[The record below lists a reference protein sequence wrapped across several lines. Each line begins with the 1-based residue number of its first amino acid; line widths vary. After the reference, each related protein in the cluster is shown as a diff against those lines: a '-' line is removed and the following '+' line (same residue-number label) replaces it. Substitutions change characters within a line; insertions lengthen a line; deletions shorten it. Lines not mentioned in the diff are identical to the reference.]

1 MEDEIYEKLN
11 KIESLE
17 DKVLLKNVLNGVFVA
32 LEDYTDKKIN
42 SIEDRVFSE
51 IKYKKE
57 KYNIF
62 SGLIKKDNIDLT
74 NDFLYPILPL
84 DLEEDVIETQDILK
98 ALEKGE
104 PLKLFKVF
112 MKCDYKVFNEFL
124 NKDLKFK
131 GVIETDKRI
140 HEADFVVRK
149 NNEYKSAIEN
159 LYESFINNNIAWSTI
174 NNPYIHKFADVYI
187 VSSKDTIEADENI
200 VKVDVD
206 FGEYSKYVNYDMIPM
221 WNIKKLVLK
230 GSGFPVPCEDK
241 VNYEHTISV
250 AKEGKDNGYLV
261 NLNKQDVNYVMF
273 KDESIIVS
281 SKDDTPQKWEILKII
296 SFGEDKEKDY
306 EFKLMSNEININFSN
321 KLLFKNPLNIRTKS
335 ELSRVINSYK
345 AANYLSFKEIS
356 LKDNDNFNEETYEV
370 NDFIID
376 EIREEKIKR
385 KMILYFQPKDKEN
398 YLNLDILSFLVSE
411 VQLIYPEYKCEGRL
425 I

>member
-17 DKVLLKNVLNGVFVA
+17 DRILLKNVLNGVFIA
-32 LEDYTDKKIN
+32 LEEYTDKKLN

-98 ALEKGE
+98 ALEKAE

-112 MKCDYKVFNEFL
+112 MKCDYKMFKEFL

-149 NNEYKSAIEN
+149 NNEYKSSIEN

-187 VSSKDTIEADENI
+187 VSARDTIEADETI

-206 FGEYSKYVNYDMIPM
+206 FGEYSKYVNYDMVPM
-221 WNIKKLVLK
+221 WNIKKLILK

-261 NLNKQDVNYVMF
+261 TLNKQDVNYVMF
-273 KDESIIVS
+273 KDEAIIVS

-296 SFGEDKEKDY
+296 SSGEDKEKDY

-321 KLLFKNPLNIRTKS
+321 KLLFKNSLNIRTKS

-345 AANYLSFKEIS
+345 ASEYLSFKEIS

-411 VQLIYPEYKCEGRL
+411 VQLIYPEYKCEGKL